1 MIARILSGLV
11 LTTGLVVC
19 VAGLANAQPTTST
32 TSAFRPTPAKAPEL
46 DPTALGG
53 GITMLAGG
61 LLMFGERRRKN
72 V

>member
-11 LTTGLVVC
+11 VTTGLMVC
-19 VAGLANAQPTTST
+19 VAGLANAQPTST
-32 TSAFRPTPAKAPEL
+32 TSRLPIPSTRAPEL

>member
-19 VAGLANAQPTTST
+19 VAGLANAQPIST
-32 TSAFRPTPAKAPEL
+32 TSKVPILTRAPEL

>member
-11 LTTGLVVC
+11 LTTGLMVS
-19 VAGLANAQPTTST
+19 VAGIANAQPST
-32 TSAFRPTPAKAPEL
+32 ISKIPIPSSRVPEL

-61 LLMFGERRRKN
+61 LLVLGERRRKN